1 MTQITITVFCN
12 GLSGDNYDLFND
24 NDIYAL
30 CIEPYY
36 EAAAEA
42 VMALDKLLRGDTVQA
57 VSRVNRPI
65 VYSETADKYKAIFE
79 QMKTLFNP
87 YRGRIKETRFYA

>member
-1 MTQITITVFCN
+1 MTPAPTPNPGLLTQITITVFCN
-12 GLSGDNYDLFND
+12 GLSDDNYDLFND

-36 EAAAEA
+36 EASAEA
-42 VMALDKLLRGDTVQA
+42 TMALDKLLRGDVVQP

-65 VYSETADKYKAIFE
+65 IYNETADKYKAIFE
-79 QMKTLFNP
+79 QMKTLFNL
-87 YRGRIKETRFYA
+87 A